1 MAGEWGLAPMWLE
14 AEAGRYQDL
23 MQVRAISGRRSVRL
37 VMEGELDIAG
47 APLLTDA
54 LRDID
59 PGARRVIPRAV
70 ILDLRAV
77 TFLDSAGLHAL
88 IEARDACRERG
99 WEMLVVRGPA
109 QVVKVFS
116 LTGME
121 QELRV
126 VDHPSQIPAVEGSVP
141 SQPRVH
147 PLARWS
153 SFRSGADVAAGAEGQ
168 APGEPV
174 SPRPPPAPASPGSRP
189 GTA

>member
-1 MAGEWGLAPMWLE
+1 
-14 AEAGRYQDL
+14 
-23 MQVRAISGRRSVRL
+23 MQVRAISGRSSVRL

-54 LRDID
+54 LQDID
-59 PGARRVIPRAV
+59 AGARRVIPRSV

-77 TFLDSAGLHAL
+77 TFVDSAGLHAL

-99 WEMLVVRGPA
+99 WEMVVVRGPA
-109 QVVKVFS
+109 QVVRVFS

-121 QELRV
+121 QELHL
-126 VDHPSQIPAVEGSVP
+126 VDHPSQIGAVAGSRP
-141 SQPRVH
+141 SRPRVH

-153 SFRSGADVAAGAEGQ
+153 SFRSGADVAAGAEGERS
-168 APGEPV
+168 GEPV
-174 SPRPPPAPASPGSRP
+174 SPQPPPAPASPGSHP